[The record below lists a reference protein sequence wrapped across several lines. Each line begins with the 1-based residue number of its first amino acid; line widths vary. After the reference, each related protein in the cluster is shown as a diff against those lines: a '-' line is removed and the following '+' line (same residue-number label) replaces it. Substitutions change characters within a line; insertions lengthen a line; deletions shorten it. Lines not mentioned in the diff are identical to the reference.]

1 MNKLAKTI
9 EYLFYLFIF
18 LLPWQTRWIWH
29 YFEIG
34 GETSQYLSFSLYGT
48 EILLWLILVL
58 TIIYKIKVKDEEIT
72 ILNFKILD
80 FYILFFLFFIVAIL
94 TILWAQNLQVAFYY
108 LTKFL
113 TGFALL
119 IFIINFKFSFKK
131 IGWAFV
137 FAGLGQAILGIYQ
150 FLAQKVFV
158 CKWLGLAEQLP
169 QTLGVSVI
177 EVNGLRLLRAYGA
190 FTHPNILGGFLAI
203 CLAVLIILI
212 FLAKTKKASIF
223 LWLFLPI
230 LLAGLFFTFS
240 KSAFLALGAGL
251 LFIIIFVFLSQDVEA
266 KFNLSQIILVI
277 FTVLAILAI
286 IYQGPVLARIKG
298 ESRLEQKSFAERS
311 LYFEQAKNL
320 IKENWFKG
328 VGLGN
333 YTLALYNQ
341 LSDKQPV
348 WYYQPVHNVYI
359 LTVAELGVLGFIIF
373 ILIIIEALRKIWQFK
388 IDYQLKLLSI
398 FQKFKIT
405 GIFDFYKR
413 RFYWF
418 LGYTAIFIMLLI
430 IMAFD
435 HYFWTLYFG
444 IMFWWL
450 ILGLWL
456 KQVSL
461 MK

>member
-1 MNKLAKTI
+1 MHKLAKII

-48 EILLWLILVL
+48 EIILFLILIL
-58 TIIYKIKVKDEEIT
+58 ALIYRYKNKDEET
-72 ILNFKILD
+72 TLLNFKILD
-80 FYILFFLFFIVAIL
+80 FYILFFLFFIVVAL
-94 TILWAQNLQVAFYY
+94 TILWSQNLQVAFYY
-108 LTKFL
+108 LTKLL

-119 IFIINFKFSFKK
+119 IFVINFKFSFKK
-131 IGWAFV
+131 IGWAIV
-137 FAGLGQAILGIYQ
+137 LAGLGQAILGIYQ
-150 FLAQKVFV
+150 FLTQKVFV
-158 CKWLGLAEQLP
+158 CKWLGMAEQLP
-169 QTLGVSVI
+169 QILGVSVI

-203 CLAVLIILI
+203 CLIVLIILI
-212 FLAKTKKASIF
+212 FLAKSKKESVF
-223 LWLFLPI
+223 LWFCLPI
-230 LLAGLFFTFS
+230 IVAGLFFTFS
-240 KSAFLALGAGL
+240 KSAFLALAFGL
-251 LFIIIFVFLSQDVEA
+251 LFIIIFVFLSKDTKT
-266 KFNLSQIILVI
+266 KFNLSQIILVT

-298 ESRLEQKSFAERS
+298 ETRLEQKSFTERT
-311 LYFEQAKNL
+311 LYFEQAKDL

-328 VGLGN
+328 IGLGN
-333 YTLALYNQ
+333 YTLAIYNQ
-341 LSDKQPV
+341 LPEKQPA

-359 LTVAELGVLGFIIF
+359 LAVAELGILGFIIF
-373 ILIIIEALRKIWQFK
+373 ILIIIEALRIIWQFK
-388 IDYQLKLLSI
+388 IDYQLKLLSV
-398 FQKFKIT
+398 FQKFKII

-418 LGYTAIFIMLLI
+418 LGLTAIFIMLLI

-435 HYFWTLYFG
+435 HYFWTQYFG
-444 IMFWWL
+444 IIFWWL
-450 ILGLWL
+450 MLGLWL

-461 MK
+461 TH

>member
-348 WYYQPVHNVYI
+348 WYYQPVHNV
-359 LTVAELGVLGFIIF
+359 
-373 ILIIIEALRKIWQFK
+373 
-388 IDYQLKLLSI
+388 S
-398 FQKFKIT
+398 
-405 GIFDFYKR
+405 
-413 RFYWF
+413 
-418 LGYTAIFIMLLI
+418 
-430 IMAFD
+430 
-435 HYFWTLYFG
+435 
-444 IMFWWL
+444 
-450 ILGLWL
+450 
-456 KQVSL
+456 S
-461 MK
+461 